1 MTDLLILEQP
11 RWDVVNKLYNEFYK
25 ILTEIVNDDR
35 PTFIEIDTLLMMI
48 NNSMQDAKLNFALMS
63 LEKEQ
68 KATMPSGLYQ

>member
-1 MTDLLILEQP
+1 MTDLCLEQP

-25 ILTEIVNDDR
+25 ILTEIVNDER
-35 PTFIEIDTLLMMI
+35 PTFIEIDTCLMML
-48 NNSMQDAKLNFALMS
+48 NNSMQEAKLNFTLKS

>member
-1 MTDLLILEQP
+1 MTDLCLEQP

-25 ILTEIVNDDR
+25 ILTEIVNDER
-35 PTFIEIDTLLMMI
+35 PTFIEIDTCLMML
-48 NNSMQDAKLNFALMS
+48 NNSMQDAKLHFTLKS